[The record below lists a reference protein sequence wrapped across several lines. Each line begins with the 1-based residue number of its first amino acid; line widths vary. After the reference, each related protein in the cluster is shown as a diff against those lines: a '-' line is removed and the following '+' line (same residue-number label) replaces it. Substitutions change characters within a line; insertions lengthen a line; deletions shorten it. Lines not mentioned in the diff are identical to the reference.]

1 MISPVAR
8 EGYKQITP
16 ELLDRMTDEAREK
29 REAGRQ
35 RAERDVETL
44 TGIHGQEDVVA
55 RRRIQTLERSVE
67 RLERRLT
74 AVEREAASP
83 RQHPMRSLMRPAGGL
98 AKDEEAEQRRR
109 RLLLAAVAF
118 GVGLMILLV
127 GGGLWLFSSGT
138 ETPPAVAADVAAPES
153 GPSPAARILGTDG
166 TVGSG
171 SAPEFDLAD
180 KDAAPDVDKA
190 SAADGAPPSGE
201 AGPASE
207 EPFGAT
213 DP

>member
-1 MISPVAR
+1 
-8 EGYKQITP
+8 
-16 ELLDRMTDEAREK
+16 MTDEAREK

-35 RAERDVETL
+35 RAKRDVETL

-74 AVEREAASP
+74 AVEREATSP

-98 AKDEEAEQRRR
+98 AKDEEAEQGRR

-127 GGGLWLFSSGT
+127 GGGLLALLFRNRDAAGSRRGRRRAR
-138 ETPPAVAADVAAPES
+138 ERAVARRADP
-153 GPSPAARILGTDG
+153 RDG
-166 TVGSG
+166 RDGWIRVR
-171 SAPEFDLAD
+171 A
-180 KDAAPDVDKA
+180 KA
-190 SAADGAPPSGE
+190 
-201 AGPASE
+201 
-207 EPFGAT
+207 
-213 DP
+213 